1 MRADDQ
7 MQPPPLGGTLSQA
20 SRDRLGSLSTAVEP
34 APAVPVARATP
45 RLDGEPYPNL
55 VTVDGS
61 HYTILKEISSGG
73 MGRIRVAKDRRLDRS
88 VAIKEV
94 LRDSGDL
101 ARRFEREARLTAR
114 LQHPSIVAVHEAGR
128 WSSGASFY
136 AMPYIEGESL
146 DEVLG
151 RTASL
156 EDRLALVPHV
166 LAVADAMAYA
176 HRHKIIHRDLK
187 PKNVMIGPFGETIVI
202 DWGLAKD
209 LDDGSDAAGADAP
222 SSAGTVHGA
231 VLGTPAYMAPEQ
243 AHGPNVDERADA
255 YALGAILYEVL
266 SGSPPY
272 RGASADDVLAQV
284 RSCPP
289 PALRTLV
296 PGVPVD
302 LAAIVAKAMARDPA
316 ERYPS
321 ARELADDLRRFQ
333 TGLLVTARHHST
345 AERLLRWMRRH
356 RVILASAAAVL
367 AITAVV
373 ATLAFRRVA
382 DERDRAS
389 AQRNIAVGERA
400 AAEGLVDYVVV
411 DLRREL
417 GRLGRLEPLFGA
429 GKRVGD
435 YYAALDPLRS
445 DRDPEAMRRRAQ
457 AFEVVGDVEDA
468 RGEHA
473 SAASAYRACLELRR
487 ALLRDDHSPRARVDV
502 VRTLTRI
509 AQALVDVRRG
519 DATTALDEARRIA
532 EPLQDG
538 TLDAD
543 TGVAIAKIS
552 LLTGGAE
559 LEHDELAAARDD
571 YRRAIDA
578 LARSQP
584 QTDRELRATLA
595 KCHEGLGEAEMRLG
609 DRNGAL
615 AEFTSQLEIQ
625 DKLLADEPAPARRAN
640 VEISHDKVARALGA
654 LGRRDEAERHYLA
667 ALEIARLLVQID
679 PTNIDWLHAVASDAT
694 DYGTARLLRK
704 DLTGAQA
711 AFREAYDAIVRVA
724 DSDHDHQRWQRHV
737 AVALSKLGQVKQD
750 SGDLTGALADFQRTA
765 EILTRSVAL
774 DPQLA
779 VARQQLAIAY
789 SYIGEAQRARKD
801 LAAAL
806 VAFQA
811 MVDTVKAQAESR
823 DTHAVEF
830 TKILAV
836 AHGMLASAYE
846 ARGELDRAAGQLE
859 QAIGTLEHLRSE
871 GHLDAE
877 GEEYLGEFRKQQA
890 ALAALAR
897 RTKRGR

>member
-1 MRADDQ
+1 MGADDRVV
-7 MQPPPLGGTLSQA
+7 MDATLSQA
-20 SRDRLGSLSTAVEP
+20 SRDPRGAPPTAGEP
-34 APAVPVARATP
+34 PPVAPATPARP
-45 RLDGEPYPNL
+45 GSEGPYPNL
-55 VTVDGS
+55 VTVDSS
-61 HYTILKEISSGG
+61 HYTILKEVRTGG
-73 MGRIRVAKDRRLDRS
+73 MGRIQVAKDRRLDRS

-94 LRDSGDL
+94 LSDSGEL

-128 WSSGASFY
+128 WSSGAPFY

-156 EDRLALVPHV
+156 EGRLALVPHV

-176 HRHKIIHRDLK
+176 HRHQIIHRDLK
-187 PKNVMIGPFGETIVI
+187 PRNVMIGPFGETIVI

-209 LDDGSDAAGADAP
+209 LRDGPDEACADTA

-243 AHGPNVDERADA
+243 AHGPDVDERADA

-266 SGSPPY
+266 AGQPPY
-272 RGASADDVLAQV
+272 RGASAEDVLAQV
-284 RSCPP
+284 RSGP
-289 PALRTLV
+289 PAALRARV

-333 TGLLVTARHHST
+333 TGLLVTARHHSA

-356 RVILASAAAVL
+356 RVILASAAAVV

-389 AQRNIAVGERA
+389 AQRNLAVGERA

-429 GKRVGD
+429 GTRVGD
-435 YYAALDPLRS
+435 YYAALDPLRA

-457 AFEVVGDVEDA
+457 AFEVVGDVQDA
-468 RGEHA
+468 RGEHE
-473 SAASAYRACLELRR
+473 AAATAYRAGLELRR
-487 ALLRDDHSPRARVDV
+487 ALLRDDPGPRPRVDV

-509 AQALVDVRRG
+509 AQAVMDVRRG
-519 DATTALDEARRIA
+519 DATSALAEARRIA
-532 EPLQDG
+532 EPLQAG
-538 TLDAD
+538 PLAAE
-543 TGVAIAKIS
+543 TGVAIAKIFT
-552 LLTGGAE
+552 LTGAAE
-559 LEHDELAAARDD
+559 LAHDELAAARDD
-571 YRRAIDA
+571 YRRALDV

-595 KCHEGLGEAEMRLG
+595 MGHEGLGEAASRLG
-609 DRNGAL
+609 DRDGAL

-625 DKLLADEPAPARRAN
+625 DRLLADEPVPARRAY
-640 VEISHDKVARALGA
+640 VEIAHDKVARALGA

-679 PTNIDWLHAVASDAT
+679 PTNIDWLHAVASDAS
-694 DYGTARLLRK
+694 DYGTALLVRK
-704 DLTGAQA
+704 DLAGAQA

-724 DSDHDHQRWQRHV
+724 GADHDHQRWQRHV
-737 AVALSKLGQVKQD
+737 AVALSKLGQVKEER
-750 SGDLTGALADFQRTA
+750 GDLAGALADYQRTA
-765 EILTRSVAL
+765 EILTRAVAL
-774 DPQLA
+774 DPQQA
-779 VARQQLAIAY
+779 VARQHLAIAY
-789 SYIGEAQRARKD
+789 SYIGEVHRARKD
-801 LAAAL
+801 LPAAL
-806 VAFQA
+806 AAFQA
-811 MVDTVKAQAESR
+811 MVDTVKLQAESR
-823 DTHAVEF
+823 DAHAVDF

-836 AHGMLASAYE
+836 ARGMLASAYD
-846 ARGELDRAAGQLE
+846 ARGELDRAAGELD
-859 QAIGTLEHLRSE
+859 QAIATLERLRGE

-877 GEEYLGEFRKQQA
+877 GDEYLGEFRKQR
-890 ALAALAR
+890 AALAR
-897 RTKRGR
+897 RTRRGP